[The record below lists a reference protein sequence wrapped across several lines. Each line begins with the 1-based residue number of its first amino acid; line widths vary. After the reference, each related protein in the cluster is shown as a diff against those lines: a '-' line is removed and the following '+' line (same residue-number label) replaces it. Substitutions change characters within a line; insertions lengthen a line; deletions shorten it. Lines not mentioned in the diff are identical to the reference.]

1 MKISKTSIFCGPVIL
16 NNSLQIFLESFSTL
30 KTRHMLKDTFISLV
44 LGFLSFL
51 CCCRADAIVLVATAK
66 LYFKENAGQLFH
78 KIRLSG
84 LSAGC
89 KTVHIYSSSKL
100 KKLSIS
106 LNSKLKKLSTT
117 MHRCSNVSELLPPK
131 LQQVE
136 GFLVGLPAFNM
147 QSVNFFP
154 QNLNRWRASS
164 LVYLHWTCN
173 QFNSYFTLSGGH
185 SKDTPLW

>member
-1 MKISKTSIFCGPVIL
+1 MKISKTSIIFCGPVIL
-16 NNSLQIFLESFSTL
+16 NNSLQMFLESFSTL
-30 KTRHMLKDTFISLV
+30 KTRHMLKDTFVSLV
-44 LGFLSFL
+44 FLSFL

-66 LYFKENAGQLFH
+66 LFFKENAGHLFH
-78 KIRLSG
+78 KIRLRG

-100 KKLSIS
+100 KQ
-106 LNSKLKKLSTT
+106 LSTT
-117 MHRCSNVSELLPPK
+117 MHRG
-131 LQQVE
+131 E

-164 LVYLHWTCN
+164 LVYLHWTCH
-173 QFNSYFTLSGGH
+173 QFHAYFTPCGGH
-185 SKDTPLW
+185 NKDTPLW